1 MKMYGGAEVWL
12 HTLIS
17 AITAGEQLVSPSGHF
32 HPSPPSEGTELLK
45 PIGWGVN

>member
-12 HTLIS
+12 NILTS
-17 AITAGEQLVSPSGHF
+17 TITEGEQLVSPSGHF
-32 HPSPPSEGTELLK
+32 HPSPPSEGKELLI